1 MQFADADREVVL
13 RRPKKVQIIHFN
25 RVVVNGMNV
34 FRDIIFFIKLLYN
47 NLIKM
52 LNKYLVEFLGSVFFL
67 YVIIATGN
75 AVAIGAALA
84 IAIMLG
90 GHISGGHFNSAV
102 TVMMAAAGKI
112 PMSDVIPY
120 ILAQIAGGLVA
131 LEIHKRF
138 KF

>member
-1 MQFADADREVVL
+1 MEW
-13 RRPKKVQIIHFN
+13 
-25 RVVVNGMNV
+25 NGMEWTGPDRNGPEWNV

-112 PMSDVIPY
+112 PMSDVVPY